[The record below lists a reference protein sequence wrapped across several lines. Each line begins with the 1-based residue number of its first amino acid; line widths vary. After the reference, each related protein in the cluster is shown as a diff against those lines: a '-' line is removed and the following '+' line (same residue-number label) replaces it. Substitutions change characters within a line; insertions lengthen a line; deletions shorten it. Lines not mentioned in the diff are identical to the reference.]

1 MQPFI
6 EFQHVRKQYEKAA
19 NPIIEDLSFTV
30 KKHDFVTVLGSSGSG
45 KTTILKMINRLI
57 EPTDGKI
64 LLDGQ
69 DIMKAEVNALRRRIG
84 YVIQQIGLFPHLT
97 AKENIALLPRCLK
110 QDKDQTDKRVDELLS
125 LVQLEP
131 KIFRDRYPRQL
142 SGGQQQRVGI
152 ARALINHP
160 DLLLFDEP
168 FGALDVNTRSQLQK
182 EILEIHRQLG
192 TTVLFVTH
200 DLQEAFSLGD
210 KVMIVE
216 KGKIQRYDS
225 PQKILLDPSTNTVGT
240 FAFGSTV
247 QRMMMLKPLDIADS
261 FVSGDKGPSL
271 AVEGITM
278 DHIISIFIQQEDV
291 STIILTQDG
300 LPTYTIRRSKIL
312 GGEKP

>member
-30 KKHDFVTVLGSSGSG
+30 KKHDFVAVLGSSGSG

-110 QDKDQTDKRVDELLS
+110 QNKDQTDKRVDELLS

-247 QRMMMLKPLDIADS
+247 
-261 FVSGDKGPSL
+261 
-271 AVEGITM
+271 
-278 DHIISIFIQQEDV
+278 
-291 STIILTQDG
+291 
-300 LPTYTIRRSKIL
+300 
-312 GGEKP
+312 

>member
-110 QDKDQTDKRVDELLS
+110 QNKDQTDKGLMS
-125 LVQLEP
+125 
-131 KIFRDRYPRQL
+131 
-142 SGGQQQRVGI
+142 
-152 ARALINHP
+152 
-160 DLLLFDEP
+160 
-168 FGALDVNTRSQLQK
+168 
-182 EILEIHRQLG
+182 
-192 TTVLFVTH
+192 
-200 DLQEAFSLGD
+200 FS
-210 KVMIVE
+210 
-216 KGKIQRYDS
+216 
-225 PQKILLDPSTNTVGT
+225 P
-240 FAFGSTV
+240 
-247 QRMMMLKPLDIADS
+247 
-261 FVSGDKGPSL
+261 
-271 AVEGITM
+271 
-278 DHIISIFIQQEDV
+278 
-291 STIILTQDG
+291 
-300 LPTYTIRRSKIL
+300 
-312 GGEKP
+312 